1 MTRFESTKHRM
12 DEKSVNCVGIS
23 FIFTTFKAA
32 FFIQN
37 ELDILNNKRKLIQ
50 KEIFFYLKSS
60 FK

>member
-1 MTRFESTKHRM
+1 M
-12 DEKSVNCVGIS
+12 DGKSVNCVGIS

-50 KEIFFYLKSS
+50 KENFYL
-60 FK
+60 FKVFI

>member
-1 MTRFESTKHRM
+1 M